1 MYGLGGR
8 DLMWSCM
15 CMALVAETS
24 VVMYVYGLGGR
35 DLGGHVCVWPWWPR
49 PHCGHVCVW
58 PWWPRPQWSCMCMTL
73 GDSDPGH
80 DV

>member
-1 MYGLGGR
+1 
-8 DLMWSCM
+8 M

-49 PHCGHVCVW
+49 P
-58 PWWPRPQWSCMCMTL
+58 RWSCMCMALVAETSVVMYVYDL

-80 DV
+80 D